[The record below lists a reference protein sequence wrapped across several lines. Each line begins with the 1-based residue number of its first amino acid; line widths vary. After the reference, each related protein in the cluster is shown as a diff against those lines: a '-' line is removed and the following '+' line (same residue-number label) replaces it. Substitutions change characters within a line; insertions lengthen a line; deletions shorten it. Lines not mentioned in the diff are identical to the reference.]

1 MLSDDQRAPPTHRGP
16 SSPRRTVGLR
26 ADRAHLALPPA
37 ILALAAL
44 LSLALACGSTD
55 LGEQR
60 EGVATNGDIQLR
72 YVINLPE
79 GDSPF
84 PVVAIG
90 QGSGNV
96 RIDAGPT
103 VADVRALLDLGYATI
118 RYDKRGLGDSGG
130 ELVGVSTANSETTIP
145 LLASDMTAV
154 IEAARTD
161 SDLHFAQFGLYGSSQ
176 AAWYMTLVAADDPFI
191 DFIVINSGGVIPVG
205 QQVAFEQATRIDG
218 ATYTEGERAA
228 EAYTGPPGFDP
239 RPLLREIDIPL
250 LYLWGDADTAMP
262 LTPNEAEL
270 TALQAAGVNATHI
283 IYPDAEHLLE
293 DADYWPDVAA
303 WLGRRP

>member
-1 MLSDDQRAPPTHRGP
+1 VLTQLRRRP
-16 SSPRRTVGLR
+16 SPRSLLV
-26 ADRAHLALPPA
+26 LAVSTTLVW
-37 ILALAAL
+37 LT
-44 LSLALACGSTD
+44 LACGSTD

-60 EGVATNGDIQLR
+60 EGFASNGDTQLR
-72 YVINLPE
+72 YVINLPA
-79 GDSPF
+79 GPPPF

-118 RYDKRGLGDSGG
+118 RYDKRGTGDSGG
-130 ELVGVSTANSETTIP
+130 ELVAVSTANSATTIP

-161 SDLHFAQFGLYGSSQ
+161 SDLHFGQFGLYGSSQ
-176 AAWYMTLVAADDPFI
+176 DAWYLPLVAADDPFI

-228 EAYTGPPGFDP
+228 EAYTGPLGFDQ
-239 RPLLREIDIPL
+239 RPLLRDLDIPL
-250 LYLWGDADTAMP
+250 LYLWGASDTAMP
-262 LTPNEAEL
+262 LAPNESEL
-270 TALQAAGVNATHI
+270 ANLQATGIDATSI
-283 IYPDAEHLLE
+283 LYPDARHLLE
-293 DADYWPDVAA
+293 DANYWSDVAD
-303 WLGRRP
+303 WLAVGPK